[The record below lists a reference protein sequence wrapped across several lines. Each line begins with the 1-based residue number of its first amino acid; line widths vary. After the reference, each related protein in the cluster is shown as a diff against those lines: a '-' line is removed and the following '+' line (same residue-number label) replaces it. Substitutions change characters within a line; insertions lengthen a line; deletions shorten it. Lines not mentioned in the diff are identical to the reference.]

1 MMQNL
6 INNISLGD
14 CFDLMQQIEDKSIDM
29 ILCDLPYM
37 ITKIDWDKKNI
48 FDLDKLWQSY
58 ERIIKPNGA
67 IILTSCGEFTF
78 KLYNSNPK
86 LYRYKWTWIKS
97 RVCRFLST
105 KNLPL
110 ASTEDVLVFYKS
122 LPTYNPQMRKGF
134 NPYYKVRKEHAKI
147 TKLFGGTHFKH
158 TVTSKE
164 DGSRHPI
171 DILRFTS
178 VNNQYLIHPTQKPV
192 ELFEYMIKTY
202 SNENEIILDNCS
214 GSGTTAI
221 ACLKTNRRYICMEK
235 DETYHEKSVN
245 RVNAFKQKLEQGC
258 ENE

>member
-1 MMQNL
+1 MQNL

-37 ITKIDWDKKNI
+37 VTKIDWDKN
-48 FDLDKLWQSY
+48 FNLDLLWIEY
-58 ERIIKPNGA
+58 KRIIKDNGA
-67 IILTSCGEFTF
+67 IILTSSSEFTF
-78 KLYNSNPK
+78 KLYNSNPQM
-86 LYRYKWTWIKS
+86 YRYKWIWIKS
-97 RVCRFLST
+97 KPSRFLST
-105 KNLPL
+105 KSLPL
-110 ASTEDVLVFYKS
+110 ATTEDIMVFYKK

-134 NPYYKVRKEHAKI
+134 NPYIRHRSERENLS
-147 TKLFGGTHFKH
+147 KLFGNTKH
-158 TVTSKE
+158 RETTSSSS
-164 DGSRHPI
+164 DGSRYPI
-171 DILRFTS
+171 DLLRFTS
-178 VNNQYLIHPTQKPV
+178 VNNQYLLHPTQKPV

-245 RVNAFKQKLEQGC
+245 RVSAFKQKLEQGC

>member
-1 MMQNL
+1 MQNL

-37 ITKIDWDKKNI
+37 ITRIEWDSD
-48 FDLDKLWQSY
+48 FDLKKLWEIY

-67 IILTSCGEFTF
+67 IVLTASSEFTF
-78 KLYNSNPK
+78 KLYNSNPR
-86 LYRYKWTWIKS
+86 LYRYKWIWVKS
-97 RVCRFLST
+97 RASRFLST
-105 KNLPL
+105 KYLPL
-110 ASTEDVLVFYKS
+110 ATTEDVMIFYKKQ
-122 LPTYNPQMRKGF
+122 PTYNPQLRSGF
-134 NPYYKVRKEHAKI
+134 NNYSRRRNARQQISV
-147 TKLFGGTHFKH
+147 LFGKGSHKDTTSESKDGT
-158 TVTSKE
+158 
-164 DGSRHPI
+164 RYPI
-171 DILRFTS
+171 DFLRFTS
-178 VNNQYLIHPTQKPV
+178 VNNQYLLHPTQKPV

-245 RVNAFKQKLEQGC
+245 RVNAFKQKLERGC